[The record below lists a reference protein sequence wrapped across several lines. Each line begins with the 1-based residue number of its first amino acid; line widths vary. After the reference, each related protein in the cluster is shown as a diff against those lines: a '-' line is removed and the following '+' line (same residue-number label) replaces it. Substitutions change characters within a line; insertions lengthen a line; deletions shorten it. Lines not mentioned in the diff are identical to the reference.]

1 MNKNMV
7 KDKVLFWLNQSIEKE
22 TVSLKTFL
30 ENNSEPQIEEICT
43 TIGILTALKNQAE
56 EMIDKL

>member
-7 KDKVLFWLNQSIEKE
+7 KDKVLFWLNQGIEKE
-22 TVSLKTFL
+22 VVSLKAFL
-30 ENNSEPQIEEICT
+30 ENNSEPQVEEICT
-43 TIGILTALKNQAE
+43 TISVLAALKNQAE

>member
-7 KDKVLFWLNQSIEKE
+7 KDKVLFWLNQSLEKE
-22 TVSLKTFL
+22 VVSLKAFL
-30 ENNSEPQIEEICT
+30 ENNSETQIEEICT
-43 TIGILTALKNQAE
+43 TIGVLSALKNQAK